1 MIDML
6 TEIPGEAVL
15 FLGLVALAHWVG
27 DRTEARLLRPRTAPA
42 PQPTPL
48 SGLWRPSG
56 RPSGRTYDRTTTPA
70 PATSPLSGIWRPTRR
85 TTFTAPTRQ
94 GD

>member
-15 FLGLVALAHWVG
+15 ILGLLALAHWMG

-48 SGLWRPSG
+48 SGLWHPS
-56 RPSGRTYDRTTTPA
+56 RRTYDRRTSSA
-70 PATSPLSGIWRPTRR
+70 PK
-85 TTFTAPTRQ
+85 RQ